1 MNTIKAR
8 RRHTG
13 LKERDF
19 LLGANSVLLVLFLR
33 GSYGLILGRVT
44 DHSIWEQT
52 WSFQHCKSL
61 NANGI
66 QASTSVGDGMHSAL
80 GHSSG
85 YVQQQ

>member
-13 LKERDF
+13 LKEGDF
-19 LLGANSVLLVLFLR
+19 LLGANTVLLVLFLH

-44 DHSIWEQT
+44 DRSIREQT

-61 NANGI
+61 NPNGI
-66 QASTSVGDGMHSAL
+66 QASTFVCDGMHSVL
-80 GHSSG
+80 GHSSA